1 MVKLAVIGL
10 GGRGRCNIQTLCSI
24 EDVAIISVCDPYE
37 DRVAKTVEDLKKR
50 GHEAQGFT
58 DYKKALNVPGLDA
71 VMIASGW
78 QSHSQVAL
86 YALEKGIPVGCEVGG
101 EYSLERCFELVRTQ
115 EKTGTPYMFLENC
128 CYGEE
133 ELLATAMVRR
143 GKLGKISFCAGA
155 YTHDLRDEVSY
166 GIKNRHYRFENYH
179 RRNCDN
185 YPTHDLGP
193 IAKLLNINRG
203 NRIVSLTSLSSAAN
217 GLSAYIAGREDADE
231 VMKNTVFKQG
241 DVVETLLTCAN
252 GELIRLHL
260 DTTLPTAYNR
270 DFTVRGTKGSY
281 YQATNSFFFDGDKES
296 WIPWESARDNLNNA
310 QNYREFLPDIWKN
323 ITEEERKKG
332 HGGMDYFCF
341 KAFVAAVKE
350 HKPMPIDVYDAAVWM
365 AVSVLSEQSI
375 LSGGAVQLMPDFTHG
390 DWITRTPKDVVEL

>member
-1 MVKLAVIGL
+1 MFRIAVIGL
-10 GGRGRCNIQTLCSI
+10 GQRGCGNIQTLCKI
-24 EDVAIISVCDPYE
+24 EDVQVVSVCDCYE
-37 DRVAKTVEDLKKR
+37 DRVAKTLNCLKEY
-50 GHEAQGFT
+50 GQEAQGFT
-58 DYKKALNVPGLDA
+58 DYKEALNVTKLDA
-71 VMIASGW
+71 VMIASDW
-78 QSHSQVAL
+78 QSHFEVAF
-86 YALEKGIPVGCEVGG
+86 YAMEKGIPVGSEVGG
-101 EYSLERCFELVRTQ
+101 EYSLDHCYELVRVY

-155 YTHDLRDEVSY
+155 YTHDLRQEIAY
-166 GIKNRHYRFENYH
+166 GIRNRHYRFENYRH
-179 RRNCDN
+179 RNCDN

-203 NRIVSLTSLSSAAN
+203 NRIVSLTSMSSAAN
-217 GLSAYIAGREDADE
+217 GLSAYIATREDADE
-231 VMKNTVFKQG
+231 IMKNAVFSQG

-260 DTTLPTAYNR
+260 DTTLPTSYSR

-281 YQATNSFFFDGDKES
+281 YQATNSFFFDGDKEYWDS
-296 WIPWESARDNLNNA
+296 WESAKEYLNNA

-323 ITEEERKKG
+323 ITEQERKQG

-341 KAFVAAVKE
+341 KAFIDAVKNN
-350 HKPMPIDVYDAAVWM
+350 KPMPIDVYDAAVWM
-365 AVSVLSEQSI
+365 AVSVLSEQSV
-375 LSGGAVQLMPDFTHG
+375 LCGGSVQIMPDFTHG
-390 DWITRTPKDVVEL
+390 GWITRKSEDVIKL